1 MKKGILILAAAVLL
15 LPLAALAQ
23 PAPGDGPF
31 CPQGRG
37 MGRGP
42 GQFCPQGH
50 GPMGAGHR
58 GMRGDDGPGIGHL
71 LQVADEIGLTEQ
83 QRDQLKKMQ
92 LEFRTQQ
99 IDREAELE
107 KAQVQLR
114 ALMADK
120 NAAEAEVLRKIDDVA
135 RLKGEM
141 HKMRYTHR
149 KQIHGVLTDEQVG
162 KLQQLRQ
169 ERWEQGQGK
178 GMGPW
183 KRGGRMGRHG
193 GWGRP

>member
-37 MGRGP
+37 MGWGP
-42 GQFCPQGH
+42 GQFCQPGYR
-50 GPMGAGHR
+50 PMGFGYR
-58 GMRGDDGPGIGHL
+58 GLLGDGEPGIGRL
-71 LQVADEIGLTEQ
+71 LWVADEIGLTEQ
-83 QRDQLKKMQ
+83 QRDQLKTMQ

-114 ALMADK
+114 VLTADK
-120 NAAEAEVLRKIDDVA
+120 NAAEAEVLRKIDDVS
-135 RLKGEM
+135 RLRSEM

-149 KQIHGVLTDEQVG
+149 KQIRAVLTDEQVE
-162 KLQQLRQ
+162 KLWQLRQ
-169 ERWEQGQGK
+169 NWWEQGR
-178 GMGPW
+178 GMGMRPGT
-183 KRGGRMGRHG
+183 RGGRMGRRG

>member
-1 MKKGILILAAAVLL
+1 MKKGILILVAAVLL

-23 PAPGDGPF
+23 PAQGDEPL

-37 MGRGP
+37 MGQGP
-42 GQFCPQGH
+42 GHFCH

-58 GMRGDDGPGIGHL
+58 GIRGDDEPGIGYL

-83 QRDQLKKMQ
+83 QREQLKKMQ

-107 KAQVQLR
+107 KAEVQLR
-114 ALMADK
+114 ALMTDK
-120 NAAEAEVLRKIDDVA
+120 NAAEAEVLRKIDDVS

-141 HKMRYTHR
+141 QKMRYTHR
-149 KQIHGVLTDEQVG
+149 KQMRGVLTDEQVE
-162 KLQQLRQ
+162 KLQQMRKD
-169 ERWEQGQGK
+169 RWEQGH
-178 GMGPW
+178 GMGM
-183 KRGGRMGRHG
+183 KSGTRGGRMGRHG
-193 GWGRP
+193 AWGRP